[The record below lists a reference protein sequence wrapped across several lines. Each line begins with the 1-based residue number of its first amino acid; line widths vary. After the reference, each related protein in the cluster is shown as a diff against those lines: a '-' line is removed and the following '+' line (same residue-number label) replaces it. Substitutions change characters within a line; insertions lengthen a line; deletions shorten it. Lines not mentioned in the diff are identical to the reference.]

1 MQTGDD
7 SDDLDAEK
15 TMEQNENKK
24 PDAQQLKINGNEES
38 SDDDEE
44 TQNFGQSKKI

>member
-24 PDAQQLKINGNEES
+24 LRRPHFREV
-38 SDDDEE
+38 
-44 TQNFGQSKKI
+44 T